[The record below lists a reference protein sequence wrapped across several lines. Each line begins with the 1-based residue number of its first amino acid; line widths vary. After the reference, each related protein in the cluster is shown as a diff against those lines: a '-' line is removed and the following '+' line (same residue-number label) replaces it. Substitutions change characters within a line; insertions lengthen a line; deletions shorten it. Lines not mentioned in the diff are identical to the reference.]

1 MNNDIPPGAGSQL
14 PSPFAAENR
23 ELMNQIIT
31 EVVSQVKQTSDAI
44 EPAERVEKE
53 RKKISFIAVSAVK
66 MNYILGAALLV
77 AVSLNCVSTWFA
89 IHPLREYFASDN
101 GRIFPLIP
109 MSQPYRKP
117 GDVIQ
122 FAKDTLT
129 RSFTMDFENY
139 RQDLED
145 NRARYTRTGFKSYI
159 DALQNAG
166 ILEIVRQKRMNM
178 SITAGTGVLV
188 KDGIENGVYFWS
200 VEVPIQI
207 KLTGQTSELP
217 TQRFLATVRVERI
230 DTLDSIEGIGAA
242 QLVTKPL

>member
-1 MNNDIPPGAGSQL
+1 MSNDTPPGAGSQL
-14 PSPFAAENR
+14 SSPFASENR
-23 ELMNQIIT
+23 ELINQVIS
-31 EVVSQVKQTSDAI
+31 EVISQVKQTSDAI

-66 MNYILGAALLV
+66 MNYILGTGLLV
-77 AVSLNCVSTWFA
+77 ALCLLCVTTWFA
-89 IHPLREYFASDN
+89 VHPLREYFASDN
-101 GRIFPLIP
+101 GRIFPMIP

-145 NRARYTRTGFKSYI
+145 NRPRYTRLGFKSYI

-166 ILEIVRQKRMNM
+166 ILELVRQKRMNM

-188 KDGIENGVYFWS
+188 RDGIENGVYFWTI
-200 VEVPIQI
+200 EIPIQI
-207 KLTGQTSELP
+207 KLTGQISELP

>member
-1 MNNDIPPGAGSQL
+1 MTTDHSSAPEPQASDQF
-14 PSPFAAENR
+14 SSENR
-23 ELMNQIIT
+23 AVINQVIA
-31 EVVSQVKQTSDAI
+31 EVISKVRQTSDAI

-53 RKKISFIAVSAVK
+53 RRKLSMIAVSSVK
-66 MNYILGAALLV
+66 MNYILGGALLV
-77 AVSLNCVSTWFA
+77 SIGLNSVTTWFA
-89 IHPLREYFASDN
+89 LHPVREYFASDN
-101 GRIFPLIP
+101 GRIFPMIP
-109 MSQPYRKP
+109 LSEPYRKP

-122 FAKDTLT
+122 YAKDTLT

-145 NRARYTRTGFKSYI
+145 NRVRYTRNGFKSYI
-159 DALQNAG
+159 DALQSAG
-166 ILEIVRQKRMNM
+166 ILETVRQKRMNM

-188 KDGIENGVYFWS
+188 KDGIENGVYFWDI
-200 VEVPIQI
+200 EVPVQI

-217 TQRFLATVRVERI
+217 AQRFLAKVRIERI

>member
-1 MNNDIPPGAGSQL
+1 MSNDIPQGFGPQFS
-14 PSPFAAENR
+14 SPFASENR
-23 ELMNQIIT
+23 ELINHIIS

-53 RKKISFIAVSAVK
+53 RRKVSFIAVSAVK
-66 MNYILGAALLV
+66 MNYILGTGLLV
-77 AVSLNCVSTWFA
+77 ALSLLCVTTWFA
-89 IHPLREYFASDN
+89 VHPLREYFASDN
-101 GRIFPLIP
+101 GRIFPMIP

-145 NRARYTRTGFKSYI
+145 NRSRYTRLGFKSYI
-159 DALQNAG
+159 DALQSAG
-166 ILEIVRQKRMNM
+166 ILELVRQKRMNM

-188 KDGIENGVYFWS
+188 KDGIENGVYFWTI
-200 VEVPIQI
+200 EVPIQI
-207 KLTGQTSELP
+207 KLTGQLSELP

>member
-1 MNNDIPPGAGSQL
+1 MNNDTPLGAGSQL
-14 PSPFAAENR
+14 PSPFASENR
-23 ELMNQIIT
+23 ALINQIIS

-53 RKKISFIAVSAVK
+53 RKKISFIAVSSVK
-66 MNYILGAALLV
+66 MNYILGTALLV
-77 AVSLNCVSTWFA
+77 SIGLNCVSTWFA
-89 IHPLREYFASDN
+89 VHPLREYFASDN
-101 GRIFPLIP
+101 GRIFPMIP

-145 NRARYTRTGFKSYI
+145 NRPRYTRLGFKSYI

-166 ILEIVRQKRMNM
+166 ILELVRQKRMNM

-200 VEVPIQI
+200 IEIPIQI
-207 KLTGQTSELP
+207 RLTGQTSELP

>member
-1 MNNDIPPGAGSQL
+1 MSNDTPLGSGSL
-14 PSPFAAENR
+14 LSKPFASENR
-23 ELMNQIIT
+23 DLMNQIIT
-31 EVVSQVKQTSDAI
+31 EVVLQVKQTRDAI

-53 RKKISFIAVSAVK
+53 RKKVSFIAVSSVK
-66 MNYILGAALLV
+66 MNYILGTALVLSV
-77 AVSLNCVSTWFA
+77 GLNCVSTWFA
-89 IHPLREYFASDN
+89 VHPLREYFASDN
-101 GRIFPLIP
+101 GRIFPMIP
-109 MSQPYRKP
+109 MSKPYRKP

-145 NRARYTRTGFKSYI
+145 NRPRYTRLGFKSYI
-159 DALQNAG
+159 EALQNAG
-166 ILEIVRQKRMNM
+166 ILELVRQKRMNM

-200 VEVPIQI
+200 IEIPIQI
-207 KLTGQTSELP
+207 KLTGQISELP
-217 TQRFLATVRVERI
+217 SQRFLATVRVERI